1 MKSWK
6 LDGDKIKVELG
17 GQALVL
23 DRGQANWLFDSL
35 GFALME
41 LDVELESWGQAL
53 LIDSIQHHFDVG

>member
-1 MKSWK
+1 MDRVE
-6 LDGDKIKVELG
+6 LDGDKIKVTINDVEL
-17 GQALVL
+17 LL

>member
-1 MKSWK
+1 MDRVE
-6 LDGDKIKVELG
+6 LDGDKIKVTINDVEL
-17 GQALVL
+17 LL

-53 LIDSIQHHFDVG
+53 LIDSIQHHFDV